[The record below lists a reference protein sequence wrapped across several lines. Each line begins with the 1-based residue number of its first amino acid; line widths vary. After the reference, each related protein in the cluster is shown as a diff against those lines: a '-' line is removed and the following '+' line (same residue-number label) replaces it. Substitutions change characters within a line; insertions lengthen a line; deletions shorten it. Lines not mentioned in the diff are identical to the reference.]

1 MNYELNFDH
10 ISILDSSLIDSE
22 SYRNENFY
30 SLLECQS
37 ILKNIH
43 FYLEKDGVIVFDS
56 KIHNALDLDYNLCVE
71 ICGRISEKLHLKQK
85 EIELF
90 EKQLKNPNIILPE
103 KIIANLIKSSMMQL
117 SLQDIKSM
125 TPLEYEKLQIAMS
138 E

>member
-43 FYLEKDGVIVFDS
+43 FYIEEDIYFMVQLVQENHLLFMRFYIKTY
-56 KIHNALDLDYNLCVE
+56 KQDL
-71 ICGRISEKLHLKQK
+71 K
-85 EIELF
+85 ENF
-90 EKQLKNPNIILPE
+90 AQMKR
-103 KIIANLIKSSMMQL
+103 IIANCFEPVAKPKSNTQNKKDPIDALLAKIKALPKAAQKR
-117 SLQDIKSM
+117 IKDA
-125 TPLEYEKLQIAMS
+125 I
-138 E
+138 